1 MKKYMQFLMSCC
13 TLKSTEKII
22 YNYMCACMLSH
33 LSRVWLFATLWTV
46 PCQAPLPRGF
56 SWHAYWRGLGCP
68 PPKWDT
74 CTQKP
79 VYRYGSFIHNRLKL
93 ETTQMSFNGWIET
106 LYGTFMR
113 RVLLNN
119 KKEMNYRYVEQLD
132 KSPKNYAK
140 WKKLILK
147 GLHTVW
153 SCLYSILE
161 MAKL

>member
-1 MKKYMQFLMSCC
+1 MIEL
-13 TLKSTEKII
+13 LVI
-22 YNYMCACMLSH
+22 Y
-33 LSRVWLFATLWTV
+33 
-46 PCQAPLPRGF
+46 PREIKT
-56 SWHAYWRGLGCP
+56 YVYI
-68 PPKWDT
+68 
-74 CTQKP
+74 KP
-79 VYRYGSFIHNRLKL
+79 FTNVHKSFIRNSKKL

-106 LYGTFMR
+106 FYGTFMR